1 MPPFVTYIQKASWPV
16 SRVLFRGKPPEA
28 ASPRMTTA
36 AIRLH
41 AGELFLDLDREEI
54 IDGDED
60 GEEREPDPKASAD
73 AFLPERSGSTG
84 GWS

>member
-28 ASPRMTTA
+28 PSPRMTTA
-36 AIRLH
+36 AIRLQ
-41 AGELFLDLDREEI
+41 AGNLFLDLDREEI

-60 GEEREPDPKASAD
+60 GQEHEVDPKAS
-73 AFLPERSGSTG
+73 ERLNG
-84 GWS
+84 

>member
-16 SRVLFRGKPPEA
+16 SRVLFRGRPPEVE
-28 ASPRMTTA
+28 SPRMTTA

-41 AGELFLDLDREEI
+41 AGNLFLDLDREEI

-60 GEEREPDPKASAD
+60 GQEREPDPKAPAD
-73 AFLPERSGSTG
+73 QLF
-84 GWS
+84 

>member
-41 AGELFLDLDREEI
+41 AGKLFLDLDREEI

-60 GEEREPDPKASAD
+60 GQEHEVDPKAS
-73 AFLPERSGSTG
+73 ERLNG
-84 GWS
+84 